1 MQDSMRPERDAERPG
16 QTEPLWVRLCQDF
29 VYWYG
34 PMLIVS
40 SISLLGL
47 HYAYDWLIANGPAWL
62 ITLLGWM

>member
-1 MQDSMRPERDAERPG
+1 MQDSMRPERDTERPG

-29 VYWYG
+29 VYLYG

-47 HYAYDWLIANGPAWL
+47 RYAYDWLIANGPAWL